1 MIEIRSQK
9 SAAVVGPP
17 MVGRNYGGPRNSGVR
32 IKELSKPLNVEMT
45 ASLSVKLFDT
55 QFSNTLK

>member
-9 SAAVVGPP
+9 SEF
-17 MVGRNYGGPRNSGVR
+17 RSQESGVR

-55 QFSNTLK
+55 QFSKTLK